1 MNRVTRVVV
10 GLLAL
15 LVVLGFG
22 GGLLSAVGVE
32 GVAAAWVM
40 FGVGLVWIVVTIWWS
55 MRAPVPA
62 QLADGARGRY
72 LSFLRHAEYQPLDHS
87 DENAKTPSG

>member
-15 LVVLGFG
+15 LVVIGFG
-22 GGLLSAVGVE
+22 GQLLSAVGIE

-40 FGVGLVWIVVTIWWS
+40 FGVGLVWIVVTIWWAL
-55 MRAPVPA
+55 RAPVPA

-72 LSFLRHAEYQPLDHS
+72 LSFLRHAEYRPLDHS
-87 DENAKTPSG
+87 DDEARTRSG